1 MAKASEAIPGALV
14 ASGGIDVAVVERIVT
29 DRERSR
35 GCQVRQWPVFQ
46 QPRPLLVFMAMVLA
60 CALSL
65 IVVALAVTPARR
77 DEMITFCSLVVCA
90 AICVEA
96 MRRLGTPSGL
106 TRDLL
111 GAWWFPTLLL
121 LPPLYS
127 LIIPIPVYLLLQF
140 RIRRTVL
147 HRRVFNAASVALSG
161 FIASSVFHLA
171 LTGDLVGPAGLPGEI
186 GREILITGSGA
197 LLAVFCCALFTVL
210 NTLTIAMAVH
220 LSASDTTWRR
230 LLWDREA
237 VTVDSVE
244 MCVGLTVAIL
254 SGLSVVL
261 LLIAV
266 PPVMLLQRSLLYQ
279 QLQAAARTD
288 PKTGLLNAAT
298 WEREARAEVGRAV
311 QARQSAAVLVID
323 IDHFKRVNDTYGH
336 LVGDHVLMGVAS
348 TLAHQ
353 LRQDDMIG
361 RFGGEEFVVLL
372 PGADMAEACRVAE
385 RLRSKVGRKVVAV
398 GDHSVVI
405 TVSIGVALLRTH
417 GDDLVDLLA
426 AADLALYRAKNAGR
440 DRVCLPAARRFPRD
454 RERRQP
460 QLRPRGG

>member
-1 MAKASEAIPGALV
+1 MAV
-14 ASGGIDVAVVERIVT
+14 AERVVTE
-29 DRERSR
+29 RERSWSWQAR
-35 GCQVRQWPVFQ
+35 RWALFD
-46 QPRPLLVFMAMVLA
+46 QPRPLLVFMAMVLV
-60 CALSL
+60 CAVSL
-65 IVVALAVTPARR
+65 LAISAALTPARR
-77 DEMITFCSLVVCA
+77 EEMVTFCSLVVCA

-96 MRRLGTPSGL
+96 MRRLGTPTGL

-121 LPPLYS
+121 LPPVYS

-140 RIRRTVL
+140 RIRRTML
-147 HRRVFNAASVALSG
+147 HRRVFNAASVGLSG
-161 FIASSVFHLA
+161 FIASAVFHLA
-171 LTGDLVGPAGLPGEI
+171 LTGDIVGPAGMPSHI
-186 GREILITGSGA
+186 GREILVTGSGA

-254 SGLSVVL
+254 SGLSVLL

-266 PPVMLLQRSLLYQ
+266 PPVMLLQRSLMYQ

-298 WEREARAEVGRAV
+298 WEREARAELRRAV
-311 QARQSAAVLVID
+311 HGRRSAAVLVID

-336 LVGDHVLMGVAS
+336 LVGDHVLAGVAA

-353 LRQDDMIG
+353 LRQGDRIG

-385 RLRSKVGRKVVAV
+385 RLRCTVGRTVLAIGEHTV
-398 GDHSVVI
+398 DI

-426 AADLALYRAKNAGR
+426 AADLALYRAKDAGR
-440 DRVCLPAARRFPRD
+440 DRVCLPALRRPPTLRQSPLRHRAR
-454 RERRQP
+454 
-460 QLRPRGG
+460 